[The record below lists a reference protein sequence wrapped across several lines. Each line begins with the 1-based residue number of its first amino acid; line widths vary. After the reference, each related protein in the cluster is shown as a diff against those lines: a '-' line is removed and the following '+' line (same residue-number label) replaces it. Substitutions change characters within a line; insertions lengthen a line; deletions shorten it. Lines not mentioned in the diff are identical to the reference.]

1 MANENDVVVA
11 FRQAVEEE
19 MRRAQEDGETQ
30 EDIFFDGASTEVAL
44 QRLSERHMAL
54 QHEVK
59 LLRTIILKLIS
70 DPVDEQQ

>member
-19 MRRAQEDGETQ
+19 MRRAQQDGEPN
-30 EDIFFDGASTEVAL
+30 EDIFADGATTEIAL
-44 QRLSERHMAL
+44 ERLAERHLEL